1 MWSVISDP
9 NGGYVQGI
17 NQGNAQGTIQLQDT
31 NMAMQNINTMQGIAQ
46 SSVQGL
52 VQQQK
57 QNVGNMQQQQQQ
69 QPQIV
74 GSVQDTIQGLMGNA
88 QGIVPQQIGN
98 MQGMTQGILG
108 NVQGTIQNM
117 GTGLIQQQGYSQ
129 GIQLGQSIA
138 NTPYAQGNPQIA
150 GAVAGMGD
158 QQLFQQIK
166 QMSASNPMMLM
177 ALQEFE
183 NRMLTNM
190 TPLQGLAG
198 VSPGYNC
205 QGLIYNNVQPQGIQQ
220 LQPQGIQQV
229 PPQGMSQFQQLGQ
242 YQIQPQVQQMVQP
255 QVQQMVPQYFQQPMQ
270 QPVIQSSAVQPVVQQ
285 VTQTV
290 VQSSVQPSV
299 VQQPVQNVVQQPVQ
313 PAVQLPVQPFVMQ
326 QPVQQPTV
334 QQPVLQ
340 SLVQQPMQQPVMQQ
354 SVVQQPSLQQLVQQ
368 PIVQQPIQQQV
379 VQLQQQVM
387 QQPVMQQPMQ
397 PLVQLQ
403 MQQQPVS
410 NQGILQEQN
419 QVISQNQYQ
428 GILQVCNQG
437 IPHVPNQGTLQ
448 CPIQDLQPNQSQGLQ
463 PSENQVTLQ
472 SLNQVLQLGSQDAE
486 MQPVQGY
493 LGMALCW
500 NQGNHQQSQINIEQP
515 EQEDPGVQKHIPE
528 VKSSLYEPSADHS
541 NNQLDE
547 CKQADNLCGQH
558 ETAVGSYEKTE
569 VQDQFDQHDKPLI
582 IQVTSTQTVQTL
594 LPESASAMLL
604 MADVPEQTWQPLMP
618 SSASQSYG
626 NQSLP
631 TESIKCLPQ
640 EGDCHASQGEV
651 SSGDHHIES
660 DEVSKHLNNIT
671 NPHEELPSIVNVVS
685 CNGTSQ
691 YVDDLDAQSTK
702 CMGDLLG
709 NQHETDKNMTS
720 DDHYIYQNDA
730 TTPNS
735 SVVVTTADM
744 NRMQQILHMT
754 GEYMPSHFTCLSSPI
769 WKNDDVDQLEQT
781 WKLGLMHCQRNIV
794 REYDQ
799 WGTQQRDMV
808 TVTKFRPPDLY
819 NPCLLLEKPGWCWRD
834 GVPWTCIH
842 NPQEMCQECL
852 LWETK
857 FKPPDMCLS
866 IANRQETEEEC
877 RLSWLSVP
885 KISSEIPVCLP
896 NIGEFSLMDETRFK
910 PPGSVLEETKWH
922 WCDGVPWMCSGN
934 PHDSQNGSPCHKYL
948 EVETKYRPPDTTCM

>member
-31 NMAMQNINTMQGIAQ
+31 NMTMQTINTMQGIAQ

-52 VQQQK
+52 VQQQQ

-74 GSVQDTIQGLMGNA
+74 GSVQDTTQGLMGNA

-129 GIQLGQSIA
+129 GIQIGQSLA
-138 NTPYAQGNPQIA
+138 NTTYAQGNPQIA
-150 GAVAGMGD
+150 GAGAGMGD

-177 ALQEFE
+177 ALQELE

-190 TPLQGLAG
+190 TPVQNMAG

-205 QGLIYNNVQPQGIQQ
+205 QGLIYNNVQPQGIQIQ
-220 LQPQGIQQV
+220 PQGIQQMQPQGIQQV

-255 QVQQMVPQYFQQPMQ
+255 QVQQIQPQAQQMVQPQVQQMVPQYVQQPMQ

-285 VTQTV
+285 VMQTV
-290 VQSSVQPSV
+290 VQPSV

-313 PAVQLPVQPFVMQ
+313 PALQLPVQPLVVQ
-326 QPVQQPTV
+326 QPVQQHTV

-340 SLVQQPMQQPVMQQ
+340 SLFQQPMQQPVMQQ
-354 SVVQQPSLQQLVQQ
+354 SAVQQPSLQQLVQQ
-368 PIVQQPIQQQV
+368 PIIQQQV
-379 VQLQQQVM
+379 LQMQQAVM
-387 QQPVMQQPMQ
+387 QQSMVQQPMQ

-410 NQGILQEQN
+410 YQGILQEQN

-493 LGMALCW
+493 LGMALYF
-500 NQGNHQQSQINIEQP
+500 NRGNHQQSQIDTDQP
-515 EQEDPGVQKHIPE
+515 EQKDPGAEEHIPE
-528 VKSSLYEPSADHS
+528 VNSSLCEPSADHS

-558 ETAVGSYEKTE
+558 RTAVGSHEKTE
-569 VQDQFDQHDKPLI
+569 VQDQFDQHDKSLLI
-582 IQVTSTQTVQTL
+582 EVTSTQTVQTL

-604 MADVPEQTWQPLMP
+604 MTDVPEQTWQPLMP
-618 SSASQSYG
+618 SLSSQSYG

-660 DEVSKHLNNIT
+660 DEVSTQLNNST
-671 NPHEELPSIVNVVS
+671 TLHEEPPSIVNVVN

-691 YVDDLDAQSTK
+691 YVDDFDAQSIK
-702 CMGDLLG
+702 CMGDHLG
-709 NQHETDKNMTS
+709 NQHETDKYMTS
-720 DDHYIYQNDA
+720 DDHYIYQNEA

-735 SVVVTTADM
+735 RVVVTTADM
-744 NRMQQILHMT
+744 FRMQQILQRT
-754 GEYMPSHFTCLSSPI
+754 DEYMPSPFTCLSSPI
-769 WKNDDVDQLEQT
+769 WKNDDVDQLEQK
-781 WKLGLMHCQRNIV
+781 WGLLHCQRNIV
-794 REYDQ
+794 REYDPWDTWQ
-799 WGTQQRDMV
+799 ADMTTGTA
-808 TVTKFRPPDLY
+808 FRPPDVY
-819 NPCLLLEKPGWCWRD
+819 SPCLLLEKPGWCWRD

-842 NPQEMCQECL
+842 NPQGMCQECL

-857 FKPPDMCLS
+857 FKPPDMRLS
-866 IANRQETEEEC
+866 IANRQETEKEC
-877 RLSWLSVP
+877 RLSWLSLP
-885 KISSEIPVCLP
+885 KISSEIPVNLP
-896 NIGEFSLMDETRFK
+896 NIHVAEFSLMDETRFS
-910 PPGSVLEETKWH
+910 PELVL
-922 WCDGVPWMCSGN
+922 
-934 PHDSQNGSPCHKYL
+934 SP
-948 EVETKYRPPDTTCM
+948 DF